1 MAAMVHAARHGVDY
15 LRGRCLTKRAALP
28 SAAMPDLAAPS
39 RVGALL
45 REWRRRR
52 RLSQLDLALEAGVSA
67 RHLSFL
73 ETGRSRP
80 SAEMVLHLADQL
92 EVPLRDRNQLLL
104 AAGHAPVYGQR
115 GLEEPEMG
123 PVREMIERVL
133 SGHEPY
139 PAVVVDRHWGM
150 VAGNHAVA
158 LLTEGVA
165 PHLLEPP
172 VNVLRATLHPDGMAP
187 RIENLP
193 EWRAHLLERL
203 GRQAVVSGDPALAAL
218 HEELA
223 SYPGG
228 PPAAPHDPA
237 AGEIAVPLRVR
248 TGERV
253 LAFISTLTTF
263 GTAVDV
269 TVSELSIESFFP
281 ADPDTADA
289 LREQI
294 AGA

>member
-1 MAAMVHAARHGVDY
+1 
-15 LRGRCLTKRAALP
+15 
-28 SAAMPDLAAPS
+28 MPDLAAPS
-39 RVGALL
+39 RAGALL
-45 REWRRRR
+45 REWRQRR

-123 PVREMIERVL
+123 PVRDMIERVL

-150 VAGNHAVA
+150 VAGNRAVA

-172 VNVLRATLHPDGMAP
+172 VNVLRVTLHPDGMAP

-203 GRQAVVSGDPALAAL
+203 GRQAVASGDPALAAL

-248 TGERV
+248 AGERV

-281 ADPDTADA
+281 ADSDTADA
-289 LREQI
+289 LREFDVTDQE
-294 AGA
+294 ARAAR